1 MLNFNVTASN
11 YAKKILELQ
20 GEINKDI
27 ITVGD
32 FNIFLNY

>member
-1 MLNFNVTASN
+1 MQ
-11 YAKKILELQ
+11 KRILELQ

-32 FNIFLNY
+32 FNIFLSYW

>member
-1 MLNFNVTASN
+1 MQ
-11 YAKKILELQ
+11 KKILELQ

-32 FNIFLNY
+32 FNIFLNYW